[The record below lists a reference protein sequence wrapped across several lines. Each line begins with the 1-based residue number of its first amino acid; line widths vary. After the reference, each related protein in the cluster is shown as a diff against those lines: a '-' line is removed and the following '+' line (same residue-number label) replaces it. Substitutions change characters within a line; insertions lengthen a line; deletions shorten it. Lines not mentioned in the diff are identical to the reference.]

1 MDFHGNTLIYTIRW
15 ISLNNRRTEINSRK
29 KKTLTNANIMFH
41 LFAIHFFINILLEI
55 LFFVKLIKF
64 VYPVNKIN

>member
-1 MDFHGNTLIYTIRW
+1 
-15 ISLNNRRTEINSRK
+15 
-29 KKTLTNANIMFH
+29 MFR
-41 LFAIHFFINILLEI
+41 LFTIHFFINILLEI